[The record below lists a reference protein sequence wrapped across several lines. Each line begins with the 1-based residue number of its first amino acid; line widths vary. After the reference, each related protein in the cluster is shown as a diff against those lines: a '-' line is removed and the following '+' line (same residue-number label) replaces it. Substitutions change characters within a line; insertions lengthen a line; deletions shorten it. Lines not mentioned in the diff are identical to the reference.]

1 MTGST
6 ETTVEVVVLTIVEA
20 ADRLLPLEEPAAGE
34 LLAAVFRAE
43 DIDVVTGMAATR
55 VSHRGKF
62 RVTPPPPRR
71 SRPMSTCG

>member
-6 ETTVEVVVLTIVEA
+6 ETTVEVVVLGMGPGGEDV
-20 ADRLLPLEEPAAGE
+20 AGN
-34 LLAAVFRAE
+34 LAAVFRAE
-43 DIDVVTGMAATR
+43 DIDVVTGIAATR

-71 SRPMSTCG
+71 SRPMSTCA